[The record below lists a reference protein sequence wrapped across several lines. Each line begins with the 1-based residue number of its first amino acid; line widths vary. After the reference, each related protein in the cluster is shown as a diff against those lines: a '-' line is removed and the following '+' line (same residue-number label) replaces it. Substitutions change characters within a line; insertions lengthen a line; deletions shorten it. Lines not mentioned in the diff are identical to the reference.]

1 MIKDFLYPV
10 IDIFSFVDEDW
21 GMLVLYVTAFY
32 AILCGAFWL
41 LK

>member
-21 GMLVLYVTAFY
+21 GMLVLYVKAFY
-32 AILCGAFWL
+32 IVLCGAILL

>member
-21 GMLVLYVTAFY
+21 GMLVLYIGALYAALFAF
-32 AILCGAFWL
+32 LL